1 MATPLERLENTYAEA
16 MEAPDAIRFF
26 WLLDDYLHVLK
37 GGPIGRAVKKLTDEV
52 ESAGKEYEQQDAEC
66 TGRLVEV
73 KNELV
78 GVEPKADDS
87 DAPKP
92 PAYDPA
98 DRAAAR
104 AWHEWM
110 WTLAN
115 FDAVAEGRDDA
126 IKSEKEGDRSTSRI
140 SGEILDAKVHNLVYP
155 GDPNQKVRDD
165 LDEIEKRLNQ
175 VRGEQ
180 IAAQRKLEHM
190 AEKTGFLA
198 RRKLE
203 EIATF
208 LAPKEARQIAERGS
222 DDDLK
227 WVNDLFSEALGGFS
241 YLRESMRPKEF
252 RDDLDAKA
260 KEAIERLMGEA
271 KEALERAHRPLRRRL
286 EEKRFTSWGEL
297 RPGDKVAALIG
308 IGGIAASV
316 AIAIAA

>member
-1 MATPLERLENTYAEA
+1 VATPLERLENTYAEA

-37 GGPIGRAVKKLTDEV
+37 GGPIARAVKKLTKEV
-52 ESAGKEYEQQDAEC
+52 ESAAAEHEQRDAEY
-66 TGRLVEV
+66 TRRLVEIR
-73 KNELV
+73 NELV
-78 GVEPKADDS
+78 RVEPNADDS

-92 PAYDPA
+92 PAYDPT
-98 DRAAAR
+98 DSAAANE
-104 AWHEWM
+104 WHEWT

-115 FDAVAEGRDDA
+115 FDAVVVESDDA
-126 IKSEKEGDRSTSRI
+126 IKSEKEGDRSTSRVA
-140 SGEILDAKVHNLVYP
+140 GEILDAKVHGLMYP
-155 GDPNQKVRDD
+155 GDPNQKARDD
-165 LDEIEKRLNQ
+165 LDDVQMRLRQ

-180 IAAQRKLEHM
+180 VAAQRKLEHV

-203 EIATF
+203 EIAAF

-227 WVNDLFSEALGGFS
+227 WVNDLFKEALGGFA

-252 RDDLDAKA
+252 REDLDAKA
-260 KEAIERLMGEA
+260 EESIERLMDEA

-297 RPGDKVAALIG
+297 RPGDKVAALVGVAG
-308 IGGIAASV
+308 IVASV
-316 AIAIAA
+316 IIAIAA